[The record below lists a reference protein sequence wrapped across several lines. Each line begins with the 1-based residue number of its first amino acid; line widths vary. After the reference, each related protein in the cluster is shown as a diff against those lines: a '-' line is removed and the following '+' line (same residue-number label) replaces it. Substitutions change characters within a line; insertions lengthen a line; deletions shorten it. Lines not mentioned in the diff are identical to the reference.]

1 MLDCDR
7 VFRDCNCIS
16 SCSPPVPTP
25 APHLAHKA
33 AEDVFRNPISPS
45 VESLR
50 RQQRKAVYTKQLSKA
65 TLPSGK
71 ISRSQTTAVSTKRAN
86 TPFSASLATSI
97 AQGREVER
105 LRRLVASDALQ
116 PLRPNHRRRRPNRQS
131 IQKTPPGWYFA
142 MEDSDKA
149 NSGLPNP
156 QGALVHHQPD
166 FAGPSRLTGSRNVY
180 ARPIVDS
187 LWSPVRSEPTHP
199 QARRQTPPVSSPSKH
214 PESPAM
220 VMPEPAHPFHRRELV
235 SSHEK
240 RFGVAD
246 PQL

>member
-16 SCSPPVPTP
+16 SCSPPVPNP

-50 RQQRKAVYTKQLSKA
+50 RQQRKAVYTKQLSRA
-65 TLPSGK
+65 TLPSGRF
-71 ISRSQTTAVSTKRAN
+71 SRSQTTSVSAKRAN

-116 PLRPNHRRRRPNRQS
+116 PLRPNHRRPNRQS
-131 IQKTPPGWYFA
+131 IRKTPPGWYVA
-142 MEDSDKA
+142 MKESDKA
-149 NSGLPNP
+149 NPSLSNP
-156 QGALVHHQPD
+156 QGALFHHQPD
-166 FAGPSRLTGSRNVY
+166 FARPSRLTESRNVY

-187 LWSPVRSEPTHP
+187 LGSPVRSKLTRS
-199 QARRQTPPVSSPSKH
+199 QARRQTPPIFSPSKH

-220 VMPEPAHPFHRRELV
+220 ATPEPAHPFHRRELV